1 MEKRRAPV
9 KREGCGTTAGYQRHI
24 RRKEAPCEACREAR
38 NAYAR
43 RKRAAEKGE
52 TVEVSFPG
60 LRVVPNDTATADKP
74 APTAMPEGVPEPPS
88 ELRETGRLVWVA
100 AHEAA
105 DLSAIH
111 RHLLLEACRIADRLD
126 RLHGAIGS
134 HKKLWFELGEI
145 DEEGIA
151 AITISAPLA
160 EARQQALAFE
170 NLLRRVGALT
180 PAQGRKAEADTDNPL
195 AAIAAQVAAAR
206 EKRAAEGEL

>member
-1 MEKRRAPV
+1 MEKRRTPV

-24 RRKEAPCEACREAR
+24 RRKESPCDACREAR

-52 TVEVSFPG
+52 TVEVDFPG
-60 LRVVPNDTATADKP
+60 LRVVPNDTTLNTVS
-74 APTAMPEGVPEPPS
+74 PTPMPEGVPEPPS
-88 ELRETGRLVWVA
+88 ELRDTGRAVWEA
-100 AHEAA
+100 AHTAA

-111 RHLLLEACRIADRLD
+111 RHVLLEACRIADRLD
-126 RLHGAIGS
+126 RLHGAIGN

-160 EARQQALAFE
+160 EARQQALAYE
-170 NLLRRVGALT
+170 NLLRRIGALT
-180 PAQGRKAEADTDNPL
+180 PAQGKKADNTDTDNPL